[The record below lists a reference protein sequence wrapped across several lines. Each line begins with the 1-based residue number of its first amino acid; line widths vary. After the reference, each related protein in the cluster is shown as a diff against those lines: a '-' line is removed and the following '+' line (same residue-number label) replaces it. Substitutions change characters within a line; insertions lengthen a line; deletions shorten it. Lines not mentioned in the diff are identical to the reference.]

1 MERRLGGVLTTCARR
16 RTTDGSMSLAEV
28 SQSTV
33 EISTQSSFSTK
44 FREKNDRELSFFKN
58 AFYPTE
64 LKRFMILKG
73 NFDFF

>member
-44 FREKNDRELSFFKN
+44 FQEVSFFKN